1 MSWWLF
7 LQLILLILLV
17 GLVVGAVSQNFTDNL
32 YKRRDEN
39 DKNQWGRDW
48 HNDPETYNVKDYPES

>member
-7 LQLILLILLV
+7 LQLILLILVL

-39 DKNQWGRDW
+39 ERNRLQNWRSVPVT
-48 HNDPETYNVKDYPES
+48 HIVKGSSES

>member
-7 LQLILLILLV
+7 VQLILLILAV
-17 GLVVGAVSQNFTDNL
+17 GLVVSAVSENFTNNL

-39 DKNQWGRDW
+39 ERNQRQNWRSIPVT
-48 HNDPETYNVKDYPES
+48 HIVKGSSES

>member
-7 LQLILLILLV
+7 LQLVLLILLV
-17 GLVVGAVSQNFTDNL
+17 GLVIGAVSQNFIDNL

-39 DKNQWGRDW
+39 MRNQLQNWRSVPVT
-48 HNDPETYNVKDYPES
+48 HIVKDSSES